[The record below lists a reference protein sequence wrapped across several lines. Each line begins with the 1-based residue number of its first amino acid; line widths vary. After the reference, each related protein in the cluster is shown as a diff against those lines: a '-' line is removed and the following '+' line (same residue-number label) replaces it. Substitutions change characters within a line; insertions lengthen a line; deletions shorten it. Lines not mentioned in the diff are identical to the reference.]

1 MSKYAVSNAV
11 MLTKFVKQ
19 MAQSSCQLKRHMVG
33 YGLKLKAYK
42 VGSNPN
48 FLCFLAIEGT
58 RYFAKV
64 FVLLLP
70 TQSLKLSNV
79 PNEFHVTHCTASFMN
94 KNNRSCILTYYINVL
109 LRVVTRFLEA
119 QIYLTN
125 NNILSKTGNHKIV
138 GWRGKMVFDATETMN
153 KNEECTV
160 WMVDLTL
167 FLGDRSLLGH
177 MSHVILWPCV
187 WPLNRKWWTQVLVQI
202 DLSHQWSSC
211 AFDKIFVGAK
221 LKVSFC
227 ELCCWTG
234 ETNAILISILL
245 CVGDMCKMVCVR
257 CLIIRISYLNLKHV
271 TKGAWPDCCRPSGC
285 CWCT

>member
-1 MSKYAVSNAV
+1 
-11 MLTKFVKQ
+11 
-19 MAQSSCQLKRHMVG
+19 
-33 YGLKLKAYK
+33 
-42 VGSNPN
+42 
-48 FLCFLAIEGT
+48 
-58 RYFAKV
+58 
-64 FVLLLP
+64 
-70 TQSLKLSNV
+70 
-79 PNEFHVTHCTASFMN
+79 MN
-94 KNNRSCILTYYINVL
+94 KNNRSCVLTYYINVL

-119 QIYLTN
+119 KIYLTN
-125 NNILSKTGNHKIV
+125 NNILSKLAELGWVLLMVVKVTGNHKIV
-138 GWRGKMVFDATETMN
+138 GWRGKMVFDATKTMN

-177 MSHVILWPCV
+177 MSHVILWPCF

-211 AFDKIFVGAK
+211 AFDKICWRKGCFCCCAK

-257 CLIIRISYLNLKHV
+257 CLILRISYLNLKHV
-271 TKGAWPDCCRPSGC
+271 TKGAWPELLLS
-285 CWCT
+285 T